1 MSQKKLLPAS
11 CKSGIYQGFG
21 SAFIWSGSG
30 SSIWGWRP
38 IQIQGFN
45 DQKLKKKN
53 YSWKKI
59 PNPYPLARLNP
70 DPDPKPWT
78 INRVAMVSHLSLFL
92 LPVSL
97 KVGVVAGFFALL
109 FGLLDIFLCFAET
122 KELQH

>member
-45 DQKLKKKN
+45 DQKLKKKK
-53 YSWKKI
+53 YSWKKFRI
-59 PNPYPLARLNP
+59 RIHWPDWIRIRIRNP
-70 DPDPKPWT
+70 
-78 INRVAMVSHLSLFL
+78 
-92 LPVSL
+92 
-97 KVGVVAGFFALL
+97 
-109 FGLLDIFLCFAET
+109 GLLIESLWWVTYHYSYYLSASR
-122 KELQH
+122 